1 MLLGFARR
9 FAAAIF
15 LPMST
20 AAETAGSSSSSSSH
34 QNGPAAAALLYDSFA
49 EQYAE
54 HIVRTT
60 MLHATDLI
68 GLAEAPIRSARR
80 ILELGCGT
88 GAFGLAYQQKF
99 PHGIDG
105 QTIVCT
111 DLSPAMVET
120 AERLMTKSSAT
131 TSSATTFRFQVAD
144 ATNLSDFADDS
155 FDAIVSVF
163 GIFLIPDRDAMLSE
177 VRRVLKP
184 GGTLITSAWTSTS
197 YNAEL
202 QARGFGCNLH
212 DAMAALRP
220 SQPPDNTGTNNAS
233 ATPTTTTAAAAAA
246 SMKEQPK
253 LPPFILDWFDR
264 ENISTMLR
272 ANNYFS
278 EVSIGRAIH
287 TNTYAN
293 VEHVFTTFTST
304 SPHSA
309 AALLSNP
316 DQVQQTKRALAALVA
331 PDGNVN
337 DPLCIFSVSN
347 LVVAS

>member
-1 MLLGFARR
+1 
-9 FAAAIF
+9 
-15 LPMST
+15 
-20 AAETAGSSSSSSSH
+20 
-34 QNGPAAAALLYDSFA
+34 
-49 EQYAE
+49 
-54 HIVRTT
+54 
-60 MLHATDLI
+60 
-68 GLAEAPIRSARR
+68 
-80 ILELGCGT
+80 
-88 GAFGLAYQQKF
+88 
-99 PHGIDG
+99 
-105 QTIVCT
+105 
-111 DLSPAMVET
+111 VET
-120 AERLMTKSSAT
+120 AERILTKSTASSAT
-131 TSSATTFRFQVAD
+131 KFHYQAAD

-163 GIFLIPDRDAMLSE
+163 GIFLIPDRDATLRE

-202 QARGFGCNLH
+202 QAQGFGCNLH
-212 DAMAALRP
+212 DAMAALKP
-220 SQPPDNTGTNNAS
+220 PQPPDSTGIGDTS
-233 ATPTTTTAAAAAA
+233 ATAA
-246 SMKEQPK
+246 STKELPK
-253 LPPFILDWFDR
+253 LPPLILDWFDR
-264 ENISTMLR
+264 EKIGTMLR

-278 EVSIGRAIH
+278 NVSIGRAIH

-337 DPLCIFSVSN
+337 DPVFIFSVSN